1 MDVSTALPALDA
13 RESDSTPPVAPSFAQ
28 TAQVSL
34 LTGAAIFLIG
44 SAVLCGWL
52 LGIAPLQRILPIWAA
67 MAPSTAFCFAL
78 AGLTLIAAS
87 LDDPASPRRFHP
99 WPCRIAPLLIAAI
112 AGAKLVEYVTGWPIG
127 LDHLLLKNPLDADH
141 PARMAIPTALGF
153 VLAGIS
159 LSRVRQPGLKRYQ
172 LVVLLGGLIGWLG
185 LSSYIFGRIPLI
197 YFDAMAVH
205 TATCFLL
212 LNLGLLCLRPEGG
225 VIGLFLRNSTG
236 GVLARSLVP
245 AILFVPLILAWL
257 CLLGNRSGWFG
268 VAGSA
273 SLFAIVNAAIFGGLI
288 WKNAAL
294 LDRSDLERRE
304 AESRLVRKSA
314 QLREQASLLED
325 ANVIG
330 WNLTE
335 GIFFWNK
342 GAQQLYGW
350 TPEEAV
356 GRSSHEL
363 LRTRFPK
370 PFERIRTEFFA
381 EGHWEGELVHRRRDG
396 TEVVV
401 ASSWKLHRS
410 ERGGLASVVE
420 VNNEITELKRAE
432 LKLRSQLEQ
441 LHLLDQITR
450 AIAERQD
457 LPSIF
462 NVVIRNLEDNL
473 PIDFGCVCL
482 LEPGGNKLV
491 VAGIGA
497 RGESLSNELG
507 LKRQT
512 AFAID
517 ANGLSR
523 CLAGH
528 LVYESDTRVPP
539 LPLPRRMA
547 RAGLRSLVLSPL
559 LIEGK
564 GIGVLIAAR
573 KEEKAFSSGECEF
586 LRQLSEHV
594 ALASH
599 QSQLYSA
606 LHNAYDDLRQTQQ
619 VLAQQERL
627 RAFGEMASG
636 MAHDINNTLSPV
648 MLYTGLLLEQEQDL
662 KPASRQH
669 LLTIQRAI
677 QDVSETIGRMKEFC
691 RQREPQTNFAPVQ
704 LNVLVTQVVDL
715 TRLRWHDV
723 PRERGLVVEVKTDLA
738 RSLPGVMGV
747 EGEIRE
753 AMVNLIFNAV
763 DAMPRGGTLTIRTR
777 TRDRNV
783 VLEVTDSGTGMS
795 EEVRQRCLEPFYTTK
810 GDGGTGLG
818 LAMVYGAA
826 QRHSAELEIDSRPG
840 QGTTMRLVFPA
851 IPGDVPVA
859 AETPGPA
866 APPRPMRILVVDDD
880 PLLLNS
886 LRDFLESDGHT
897 VITAGGGQEGIHFF
911 RESGDIDLV
920 ITDLGMP
927 YVDGRAV
934 AGAIK
939 LSSPGTP
946 VIMLTGWGKRM
957 TSENDLPENIDRV
970 LAKPPKL
977 YELRA
982 ALHDFCA
989 PTERT

>member
-1 MDVSTALPALDA
+1 VAVSTALPVLDEEEAPSALL
-13 RESDSTPPVAPSFAQ
+13 PKPSFAQ
-28 TAQVSL
+28 TAQISFLAGV
-34 LTGAAIFLIG
+34 AIFLIG
-44 SAVLCGWL
+44 TTVLAGWL
-52 LGIAPLQRILPIWAA
+52 LGVVLLLSILPAWSA
-67 MAPSTAFCFAL
+67 MAPSTALCFAL
-78 AGLTLIAAS
+78 AGIALIAAS
-87 LDDPASPRRFHP
+87 LDDPAAMRRVYP
-99 WPCRIAPLLIAAI
+99 WPCRIAPLIIAAI
-112 AGAKLVEYVTGWPIG
+112 AGIKLVEYATGWPIG
-127 LDHLLLKNPLDADH
+127 LDHLLLKHPPDALH
-141 PARMAIPTALGF
+141 PSRMAIPTALGF
-153 VLAGIS
+153 LLAATS
-159 LSRVRQPGLKRYQ
+159 LLLLRQPWLKRYQ
-172 LVVLLGGLIGWLG
+172 FSVLLGGLIGWLG

-205 TATCFLL
+205 TAICFLL

-236 GVLARSLVP
+236 GLLARSLVP
-245 AILFVPLILAWL
+245 AILFGPLVLAWL
-257 CLLGNRSGWFG
+257 CLWGNRAGWFG

-273 SLFAIVNAAIFGGLI
+273 SLFAIVNAVIFGGLI
-288 WKNAAL
+288 WKNATL
-294 LDRSDLERRE
+294 LDRADLERRE
-304 AESRLVRKSA
+304 AESRLLRKSA

-330 WNLTE
+330 WNLTD

-363 LRTRFPK
+363 LRTRFPQ
-370 PFERIRTEFFA
+370 PFERIRSEFFA
-381 EGHWEGELVHRRRDG
+381 EGHWEGELIHRRRDG
-396 TEVVV
+396 SEVVV
-401 ASSWKLHRS
+401 SSSWKLHRS

-420 VNNEITELKRAE
+420 VNNEITGLKRAE
-432 LKLRSQLEQ
+432 MKLRSQLDR

-482 LEPGGNKLV
+482 LEPGGSKLT
-491 VAGIGA
+491 VAGVGV
-497 RGESLSNELG
+497 RGEGLSNELG

-512 AFAID
+512 VFPLD
-517 ANGLSR
+517 VNGLSR
-523 CLAGH
+523 SLEGH
-528 LVYESDTRVPP
+528 LVYEPDTRLSSST
-539 LPLPRRMA
+539 LPQRMA
-547 RAGLRSLVLSPL
+547 RAGLRSLVFSPL
-559 LIEGK
+559 LVEGK

-573 KEEKAFSSGECEF
+573 KEEKAFSSAECEF

-619 VLAQQERL
+619 VMAQQERL

-648 MLYTGLLLEQEQDL
+648 MLYTGLLIEQEQDL
-662 KPASRQH
+662 KPTSRQY

-691 RQREPQTNFAPVQ
+691 RQREPQTTFAPVQ
-704 LNVLVTQVVDL
+704 LNILVAQVLDL

-723 PRERGLVVEVKTDLA
+723 PRERGVVVEVKTDLA
-738 RSLPGVMGV
+738 RELPMVMGV

-753 AMVNLIFNAV
+753 AIVNLIFNAV
-763 DAMPRGGTLTIRTR
+763 DAMPRGGTVTIRTQAKER
-777 TRDRNV
+777 SV
-783 VLEVTDSGTGMS
+783 ALEIADTGIGMS

-810 GDGGTGLG
+810 GEAGTGLG
-818 LAMVYGAA
+818 LPMVYGAA
-826 QRHSAELEIDSRPG
+826 RRHSAELEIDSVERR
-840 QGTTMRLVFPA
+840 GTTMRLIFPA
-851 IPGDVPVA
+851 VPGTA
-859 AETPGPA
+859 AQVSQPDESVM
-866 APPRPMRILVVDDD
+866 PPRPMRILVVDDD
-880 PLLLNS
+880 PLLLKS
-886 LRDFLESDGHT
+886 LREFLESDGHT
-897 VITAGGGQEGIHFF
+897 VFTAGGGQEGIELF
-911 RESGDIDLV
+911 RTSGAIDLV

-934 AGAIK
+934 ASAIK
-939 LSSPGTP
+939 AVSPATP
-946 VIMLTGWGKRM
+946 VIMLTGWGKLM
-957 TSENDLPENIDRV
+957 AGKNDLPENIDRV

-977 YELRA
+977 YEMRA
-982 ALHDFCA
+982 ALHDFC
-989 PTERT
+989 R